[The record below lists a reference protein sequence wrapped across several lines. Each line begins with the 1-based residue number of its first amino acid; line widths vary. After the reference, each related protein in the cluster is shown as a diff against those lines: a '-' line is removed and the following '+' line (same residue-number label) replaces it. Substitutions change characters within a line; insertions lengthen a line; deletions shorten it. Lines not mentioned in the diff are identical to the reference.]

1 MMLMMMLIMMLLDY
15 GADND
20 ADDYADFGADYDA
33 DNNIHKNNANVEKQF
48 CQDVQFLKDF
58 LGGSSFITLYAYP
71 STPANLQ
78 FFGDENWTMK
88 K

>member
-33 DNNIHKNNANVEKQF
+33 DNNIHKNNANVEKQI
-48 CQDVQFLKDF
+48 CQEVQFLKDF
-58 LGGSSFITLYAYP
+58 LYSSCITLYAYP
-71 STPANLQ
+71 STPANQQ